1 MQFTRPLH
9 RANVSFSALNTANW
23 KKANRFP
30 TLLAQPLGTA
40 EAWRIDMAE
49 FYEEK
54 KKKEMEGKLTMTEP
68 ITAVELTETDLCK
81 RTIRISRHWI

>member
-54 KKKEMEGKLTMTEP
+54 KKKEQEEKQRKQEELQRQKEELEKLEN
-68 ITAVELTETDLCK
+68 EN
-81 RTIRISRHWI
+81 